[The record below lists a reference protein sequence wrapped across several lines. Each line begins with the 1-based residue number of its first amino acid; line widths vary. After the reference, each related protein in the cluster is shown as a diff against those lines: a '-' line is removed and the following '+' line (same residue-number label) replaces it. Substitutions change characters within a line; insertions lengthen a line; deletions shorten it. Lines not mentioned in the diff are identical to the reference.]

1 MGEWRGFRILGPSRA
16 RGTPV
21 AAQSH
26 TPGLRCAG
34 VRCMSGRAPQHFCD
48 SLRCVAEPLHTAHA
62 WQSQMDSYQDTDSAR
77 EQLTIWRQT
86 TRVTRTHPDTRVHR
100 EDPSGHLPLRA
111 HIRHPRGAAD
121 PNGAAGHAQPGIG
134 RRAAAEEP
142 ARHPLAGGPGPT
154 GCRVAA
160 EVGHRL
166 AQAGGNARVGDRPT
180 DLHL

>member
-1 MGEWRGFRILGPSRA
+1 MRSSYSWCPPKRPKASRREHGGVDGFRILGPPRA

-26 TPGLRCAG
+26 TPGLRRAG

-100 EDPSGHLPLRA
+100 KDPSGHLPRA
-111 HIRHPRGAAD
+111 RIRHHHEALPRREGKKGKDKGTLERTKAKH
-121 PNGAAGHAQPGIG
+121 GL
-134 RRAAAEEP
+134 RRLYSRKAI
-142 ARHPLAGGPGPT
+142 RT
-154 GCRVAA
+154 
-160 EVGHRL
+160 
-166 AQAGGNARVGDRPT
+166 T
-180 DLHL
+180 S